1 MGSLLPGWDQ
11 VPSSPPPAEFKWSV
25 DRTGKRRSFDEAEA
39 QREPRDEPD
48 EERRAK
54 SEELDRSR
62 SAEIK
67 RRSWDWWAHTPSS
80 CLNDPLRPESPP
92 LTRTKQ
98 KGRPSARPRTR
109 LSTWCPTTCTS
120 RSPPWGGLSSPR
132 ATTDSSIRGERIA
145 VDERKERRD
154 ERDSTPRSNDQN

>member
-48 EERRAK
+48 EGRLAK
-54 SEELDRSR
+54 SEELAWSR

-80 CLNDPLRPESPP
+80 CLNDPLRPEPP
-92 LTRTKQ
+92 ADEDEALAQARQ
-98 KGRPSARPRTR
+98 KDQSHPKAAR
-109 LSTWCPTTCTS
+109 
-120 RSPPWGGLSSPR
+120 
-132 ATTDSSIRGERIA
+132 
-145 VDERKERRD
+145 
-154 ERDSTPRSNDQN
+154 